1 MRSVAVML
9 LLCGLSVGV
18 AGRGVEAAEIKVL
31 SAGAMKGIVAEL
43 GEAFRQETGHTI
55 AITSGTAGEV
65 RQKVTAGEGVDVV
78 IVTDT
83 VLEQLAGSGLVVSD
97 TRADIARTG
106 IGVAVREGAPKPDI
120 ATTEAFKQALL
131 ATKSL
136 VYQDPARGATSG
148 IYFAGVLQRLGIAD
162 AVKDKT
168 VLWQGGYAAEA
179 LVTGKAELCV
189 HQISEIIPV
198 KGVVLVGPL
207 PKELQKITTY
217 SGGVAS
223 KATNPEVARAFMA
236 FLTRPSFKP
245 KLAAA
250 GLDYKE

>member
-1 MRSVAVML
+1 MRRWAIGLLAVVL
-9 LLCGLSVGV
+9 WAPASPS
-18 AGRGVEAAEIKVL
+18 AGAEIKVL
-31 SAGAMKGIVAEL
+31 TAGAMRLMVAEL

-65 RQKVTAGEGVDVV
+65 RQKVTAGDAADVV
-78 IVTDT
+78 IASDT
-83 VLEQLAGSGLVVSD
+83 VIEQLAGSGLVVAD

-148 IYFAGVLQRLGIAD
+148 VHFAGVLQRLGIAD
-162 AVKDKT
+162 AVKDKSL
-168 VLWQGGYAAEA
+168 LWQGNYAAEA

-207 PKELQKITTY
+207 PKELQKVTTY
-217 SGGVAS
+217 SGGVAT
-223 KATNPEVARAFMA
+223 KAANPEVARAFMA
-236 FLTRPSFKP
+236 FLTRPVFKP

>member
-1 MRSVAVML
+1 MRRLAVVL
-9 LLCGLSVGV
+9 LAVVLWAPAPPSAGV
-18 AGRGVEAAEIKVL
+18 EIKVL
-31 SAGAMKGIVAEL
+31 SAGAMRGMVAEL
-43 GEAFRQETGHTI
+43 GEAFRQETGHTLV
-55 AITSGTAGEV
+55 ITSGTAGEV
-65 RQKVTAGEGVDVV
+65 RQKVSAGETVDVV

-106 IGVAVREGAPKPDI
+106 IGVAVREGTPKPDI

-198 KGVVLVGPL
+198 KGVMLVGPL
-207 PKELQKITTY
+207 PKELQKVTTY
-217 SGGVAS
+217 SGGVAT

-236 FLTRPSFKP
+236 FLVRPAFKP
-245 KLAAA
+245 TLAAA